1 MHISIGEKLAYRQAE
16 RRLRPAP
23 PAVAVEKCAILENAL
38 PVFILKAQ
46 LFETMQKYKGIIVS
60 E

>member
-1 MHISIGEKLAYRQAE
+1 MFNLKNSSISAWGRKGK
-16 RRLRPAP
+16 
-23 PAVAVEKCAILENAL
+23 EKCAILENAL

-46 LFETMQKYKGIIVS
+46 LFETTQKYKGIIVP